1 MYSEG
6 ELQKK
11 FQRYQLFWEQA
22 QVDRP
27 LIGFSAGGYFPFTS
41 YRAIS
46 ALADE
51 DVLEAHMLDPE
62 AFWPDYERI
71 LKATTPIQDDVV
83 RGAAP
88 FPAIPWME
96 AMLGCTV
103 RIAPGSIWAEEMCLS
118 WDELETLQVDE
129 GNPWLQK
136 FLAFTEMLVE
146 RSAGRFPVGLPIL
159 RGVSDMLAAL
169 RGSSQV
175 IYDLYDHPAE
185 VHRLIDKLVDIFLM
199 VINKMAELTGP
210 FHGGYFIEQFALWAP
225 GRLIRLQEDAS
236 ALYSPP
242 LFREFLQGS
251 DRILASS
258 TPFSLIHLHS
268 SSLFLLE
275 DILAIDEL
283 RVIQINKD
291 VGGMPVPQM
300 MPYLKMV
307 QDAGKCL
314 IVRGSLNHEDLSL
327 FRKHLVPTGLYLQT
341 VIDRP
346 EDAGQYGEFLQDW

>member
-1 MYSEG
+1 MYTKDK
-6 ELQKK
+6 LTQK
-11 FQRYQLFWEQA
+11 FQRYELFWERA
-22 QVDRP
+22 EVNRP
-27 LIGFSAGGYFPFTS
+27 LIGFSSGGYFPFTS
-41 YRAIS
+41 YRAI
-46 ALADE
+46 AKLADE
-51 DVLEAHMLDPE
+51 DVLEAHMLDPD

-71 LKATTPIQDDVV
+71 LQATAPIQDDVV

-96 AMLGCTV
+96 AMLGCRV
-103 RIAPGSIWAEEMCLS
+103 RIAPGSIWAEEMGLS
-118 WDELETLQVDE
+118 WDELEGLQVDE
-129 GNPWLQK
+129 DNPWLQK
-136 FLAFTEMLVE
+136 YLAFTKMLVE
-146 RSAGRFPVGLPIL
+146 RSEGRFPVGLPIL
-159 RGVSDMLAAL
+159 RGISDMLAAL

-175 IYDLYDHPAE
+175 IYDLYDHPEE
-185 VHRLIDKLVDIFLM
+185 VHRLIDKLTAIFLM
-199 VINKMAELTGP
+199 VINKMAEVTGP

-236 ALYSPP
+236 ALYSPE
-242 LFREFLQGS
+242 LFREFLQGPN
-251 DRILASS
+251 RTLAGSA
-258 TPFSLIHLHS
+258 PYSLIHLHS

-283 RVIQINKD
+283 TVIQINKD

-314 IVRGSLNHEDLSL
+314 IIRGCLDHEDLAL
-327 FRKHLVPTGLYLQT
+327 FREHLVPTGLYLQT

-346 EDAGQYGEFLQDW
+346 EDAGKYSEFLNDW

>member
-11 FQRYQLFWEQA
+11 FQRYQLFWEQV
-22 QVDRP
+22 QVNRP

-118 WDELETLQVDE
+118 WDELETLQVNE
-129 GNPWLQK
+129 SNPWLQK
-136 FLAFTEMLVE
+136 FLAFTEMLAE

-199 VINKMAELTGP
+199 VINKMAELIGP
-210 FHGGYFIEQFALWAP
+210 FYGGYFIEQFALWAP

-346 EDAGQYGEFLQDW
+346 EDARQYGEFLQDW